1 MPGSLEGEAMTM
13 TGNDDAERKF
23 WFNLTTGQVE
33 EGQQSSWE
41 HVMGPY
47 ATREEAARALD
58 IAKQRNQDWE
68 EDDREWNRED

>member
-13 TGNDDAERKF
+13 SDDAGKQPRF
-23 WFNLTTGQVE
+23 WFNVTTGEVE

-47 ATREEAARALD
+47 ATREEAARALE
-58 IAKQRNQDWE
+58 IAKQRNQDWDD
-68 EDDREWNRED
+68 DDREWRGED